1 MTASRFGAADE
12 NARVQ
17 GVVSKLLL
25 TAIAALLMATSAA
38 HAEEEPNP
46 LKVRAPETIATLP
59 AKQSS
64 SPCKLDM
71 ELVDG
76 EIHANSNCWG
86 KDLWLKLRG
95 IAKCYPAYIDK
106 LERQDDISYLEYSHC
121 GSIKR
126 VYLYTLEKYADLG
139 IYNTENY

>member
-1 MTASRFGAADE
+1 
-12 NARVQ
+12 
-17 GVVSKLLL
+17 VSKLLL

-38 HAEEEPNP
+38 HAVEEPNP
-46 LKVRAPETIATLP
+46 LVVPPPDVIARVP
-59 AKQSS
+59 HKQGSS
-64 SPCKLDM
+64 DCKLSM
-71 ELVDG
+71 EVTKNR
-76 EIHANSNCWG
+76 IRTSSNCWG

>member
-1 MTASRFGAADE
+1 M
-12 NARVQ
+12 
-17 GVVSKLLL
+17 SKLLL

-95 IAKCYPAYIDK
+95 FRGCYPAYIDK
-106 LERQDDISYLEYSHC
+106 LERTDDISYLEYAHC
-121 GSIKR
+121 GSITG
-126 VYLYTLEKYADLG
+126 VYLYTLEGKADLA